1 MEKEKLLNPT
11 HIVFLLHYTT
21 QNTKHNLKY
30 KAHIV
35 YKIQK

>member
-1 MEKEKLLNPT
+1 MEREKLLNPT

-21 QNTKHNLKY
+21 QNTKKNLKD
-30 KAHIV
+30 KAHIL